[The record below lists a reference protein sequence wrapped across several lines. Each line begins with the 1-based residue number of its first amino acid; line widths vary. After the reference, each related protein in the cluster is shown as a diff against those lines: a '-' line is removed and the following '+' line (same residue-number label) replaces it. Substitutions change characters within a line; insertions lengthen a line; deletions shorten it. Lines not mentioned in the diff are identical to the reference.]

1 MTCFADPDPNAY
13 ASILSDQLKDVADEL
28 RTIDLID
35 LATLIHGDSFVAIDD
50 LLQSST
56 ELFFK
61 EGTLTFAWSA
71 GIKLEWGDLPHVKL
85 GLEFQHLAVSVFFDL
100 YLNAI
105 SQTVSVGG
113 VLFDA
118 PLDDGLTNAGRLVE
132 ALADARL
139 PSRGMALP
147 GPRAASIEPGER

>member
-13 ASILSDQLKDVADEL
+13 AAILSDQLKDVADEL

-35 LATLIHGDSFVAIDD
+35 LAALIHGDSFAAIDD
-50 LLQSST
+50 LLQSSA

-71 GIKLEWGDLPHVKL
+71 GIRLEWGDLPLVKL
-85 GLEFQHLAVSVFFDL
+85 GLEFQNLTVSVFFDL
-100 YLNAI
+100 MLDAI
-105 SQTVSVGG
+105 GQTVTVGG

-118 PLDDGLTNAGRLVE
+118 PRDDGLTNAGRLIQ

-139 PSRGMALP
+139 PGTRVAVP
-147 GPRAASIEPGER
+147 GAAPARPTRR